1 MILGIDNPE
10 AVKTAI
16 KFFKQGAIVVF
27 PTDTVYGLGTI
38 ATKKYDDK
46 IKKVFIIKNRP
57 YNNPL
62 SILISKIMIN
72 EYIDAPDHV
81 ISKLNKIWPASVTFI
96 LKLKQKKHT
105 VLSSLLNPSKN
116 QTIACRVPPHDF
128 LLSVIQKINLPIVG
142 TSANISG
149 TPASSNFAQVR
160 ENLRESEID
169 LWLFQKNDQENLSS
183 TLIDLTDFKRP
194 IVLRQGDYDFKK
206 KWNKL

>member
-1 MILGIDNPE
+1 MILDIDNPK
-10 AVKTAI
+10 AVKTTI
-16 KFFKQGAIVVF
+16 KFFKQGAIIVF

-46 IKKVFIIKNRP
+46 IKKVFMIKNRP
-57 YNNPL
+57 SNNPL
-62 SILISKIMIN
+62 SILISKNMIS

-81 ISKLNKIWPASVTFI
+81 ISKLKKIWPASVTFI
-96 LKLKQKKHT
+96 LKLKQKKT
-105 VLSSLLNPSKN
+105 SVLSSILNPSNN

-128 LLSVIQKINLPIVG
+128 LLSVIQKLNLPIVG

-149 TPASSNFAQVR
+149 TPASSNFEQVR

-169 LWLFQKNDQENLSS
+169 LWVFQKNDLENLSS

-194 IVLRQGDYDFKK
+194 IILRQGDYDFKK